1 MKTNYTMLEAKN
13 KDEAI
18 ISILDV
24 MKENPLWTNKVNS
37 SLYAILKAL
46 NPDEQEFL
54 LSKQIDEQVIDL
66 FVEMKTQQYNFKEN
80 FYKQIEESTPWK
92 K

>member
-1 MKTNYTMLEAKN
+1 MLEAKN

>member
-1 MKTNYTMLEAKN
+1 
-13 KDEAI
+13 
-18 ISILDV
+18 